1 MNLATA
7 AQSSIGRKLINGFT
21 GLLLLGFVIG
31 HLIGNLL
38 LLVGPAPFNEYAY
51 FLTHVGHGFALP
63 VVELGLFLVF
73 AFHIWSGYSVWA
85 NKAKARKHSY
95 AVPADAGGKSQKSV
109 SSTSMLYTG
118 LLLVAFVVVH
128 IMQFKLALFNGGR
141 HPEVTVNGVE
151 MDNLYIF
158 VVTAFGS
165 VFWTGAYIVVMAALG
180 THLWHGAWSLFQ
192 SLGLANDK
200 YLPTIRKI
208 AHVAALVLAV
218 GFLMLPAVICGANGH
233 FVEMNNQY
241 EMQLKTQEHGSN
253 INSINGVQ
261 YTVEKEA

>member
-38 LLVGPAPFNEYAY
+38 LLVGPEPFNEYAY

-63 VVELGLFLVF
+63 VVEFGLFLVF

-85 NKAKARKHSY
+85 NKAKARKHGY
-95 AVPADAGGKSQKSV
+95 AVPGDAGGKSQKSV

-128 IMQFKLALFNGGR
+128 IMQFKLALFNGGH
-141 HPEVTVNGVE
+141 HPEITVNGVE

-158 VVTAFGS
+158 VVNAFGN

-180 THLWHGAWSLFQ
+180 THLWHGAWSFFQ

-200 YLPTIRKI
+200 YLPTIRTV
-208 AHVAALVLAV
+208 AHGLALVLAA
-218 GFLMLPAVICGANGH
+218 GFLFLPAVICGANGR
-233 FVEMNNQY
+233 FVEKNNEY
-241 EMQLKTQEHGSN
+241 ETRIQSKEQSST
-253 INSINGVQ
+253 INSINDFRQ
-261 YTVEKEA
+261 TVEKGA